1 MLYLCSILECGWGI
15 PLFPGWLPPP
25 LPSLFPAEKECG
37 EVRAVSLVRTLICRS
52 GRLLDAENQNYV
64 VLGPWIWERSAW
76 NLKEHGLFSE
86 IYGFIISPLHFF
98 TSASISV
105 LRCVPLINSCFATI
119 SLCHWWPYLSRN
131 SWQSTDFLLKCSV
144 SIWRGFSHSRHCPA
158 FPVTSCKTL
167 SWLWSNA
174 C

>member
-64 VLGPWIWERSAW
+64 VLGPWI
-76 NLKEHGLFSE
+76 
-86 IYGFIISPLHFF
+86 
-98 TSASISV
+98 
-105 LRCVPLINSCFATI
+105 
-119 SLCHWWPYLSRN
+119 
-131 SWQSTDFLLKCSV
+131 
-144 SIWRGFSHSRHCPA
+144 
-158 FPVTSCKTL
+158 
-167 SWLWSNA
+167 
-174 C
+174 